1 MGTYKTALITGG
13 AQRIG
18 SSITEHLAKKGLNIA
33 IQFNNSKKNID
44 TLKKKSR
51 KKRGEIWSL

>member
-44 TLKKKSR
+44 NLKKKSR
-51 KKRGEIWSL
+51 KKRCKI